1 MRVLMRRA
9 LEPPTR
15 SIDEILDGAQQL
27 RLCRRGEIGD
37 LVEEQRAF
45 MRVLELAAA
54 AANAGGRALLDA
66 EQLRL
71 EQCLDDRRAVDRDEG
86 AAPAATELVHLA
98 RDQFLPASAFPFDEH
113 REIGGGHAFDPL
125 ADPADRL
132 ARTYQRRRAVDR
144 PVQRR
149 PELPSSNGAFE
160 LQHHGGELR
169 GGLDQ
174 LTRPVVE
181 RPRLVE
187 DDFEAGLAVAWRC
200 RHVEADGIGR
210 RGHGLGAVVA
220 QPHRS
225 RLQRTSQF
233 FLQPFARRAWFGE
246 GKAGGDRSRQRGD
259 TAPAVGPPAQRG
271 KDRRRHER
279 WVPSEHPTSWSV

>member
-98 RDQFLPASAFPFDEH
+98 RDQFLPASAF
-113 REIGGGHAFDPL
+113 
-125 ADPADRL
+125 
-132 ARTYQRRRAVDR
+132 T
-144 PVQRR
+144 
-149 PELPSSNGAFE
+149 
-160 LQHHGGELR
+160 LR
-169 GGLDQ
+169 
-174 LTRPVVE
+174 
-181 RPRLVE
+181 
-187 DDFEAGLAVAWRC
+187 
-200 RHVEADGIGR
+200 
-210 RGHGLGAVVA
+210 
-220 QPHRS
+220 S
-225 RLQRTSQF
+225 
-233 FLQPFARRAWFGE
+233 
-246 GKAGGDRSRQRGD
+246 
-259 TAPAVGPPAQRG
+259 AP
-271 KDRRRHER
+271 
-279 WVPSEHPTSWSV
+279 